1 MRLANYITEKF
12 EWYRIKGKPTIK
24 EIAERYYDEGDKA
37 HDSGQTKTGRP
48 YTIIASVKELDK
60 YKEYDWNKKHF
71 RKRDIEPEY
80 WNKLVKSIKK
90 EGIKEPIYL
99 ILYKN
104 ERRGRI
110 GEGNHRLGVAK
121 EIGLKEVPVIFE
133 YYMGKKPKPPEKPDK
148 GFEKMLSDLEKEQEE
163 IHINKLLK
171 QLLGEI

>member
-1 MRLANYITEKF
+1 MRLLNYITEKF
-12 EWYRIKGKPTIK
+12 EWYKPKGNTTVK

-37 HDSGQTKTGRP
+37 HDSGKTKAGNP
-48 YTIIASVKELDK
+48 YTLIATVKELDK

-71 RKRDIEPEY
+71 RKRDIDPKY
-80 WNKLVKSIKK
+80 WDKLAKSIKK

-104 ERRGRI
+104 ERRGII

-121 EIGLKEVPVIFE
+121 EIGLKEFPVIIE

-148 GFEKMLSDLEKEQEE
+148 EFEKILNDFEKEKEE
-163 IHINKLLK
+163 AHINKLLK